1 MQGTEGHGVER
12 PGPARPPRRAVTPPR
27 TPVAAPV
34 ERGAMAVAIGCALP
48 DGVEGAALQTP
59 ETLDA
64 ALLARLGVDR
74 VFCPL
79 FAAEFDALA
88 VAARLATMGFDGRLV
103 VLCPTLPNPRMVAR
117 EIRHHAAGMMV
128 ELRLVQG

>member
-27 TPVAAPV
+27 PPVAAPV

-64 ALLARLGVDR
+64 WIDPHNLGDQALLD
-74 VFCPL
+74 
-79 FAAEFDALA
+79 A
-88 VAARLATMGFDGRLV
+88 VASESDFVAGEVEFHKVNTAVGSVKNNNPELI
-103 VLCPTLPNPRMVAR
+103 LP
-117 EIRHHAAGMMV
+117 
-128 ELRLVQG
+128 L